1 MNTCMYMHCGAIIN
15 NVSFSFL
22 PYFLHVWAISG
33 DGLIPVVFFLV
44 FFHIFSIYGQ
54 YLGMV

>member
-15 NVSFSFL
+15 VFFSFL
-22 PYFLHVWAISG
+22 PYFLPVWAISR
-33 DGLIPVVFFLV
+33 DGLIPVVFLV
-44 FFHIFSIYGQ
+44 FHIFSIYGQ